1 MEALPSSDHLELKTI
16 HTITHTHAH
25 IEKLMHL
32 DHIWKSNKKSSV
44 SFKAM
49 NDF

>member
-1 MEALPSSDHLELKTI
+1 MEALPSSDHLELETI
-16 HTITHTHAH
+16 HTHT
-25 IEKLMHL
+25 EKLMHS
-32 DHIWKSNKKSSV
+32 DHIWKSNKSSG

>member
-16 HTITHTHAH
+16 HTQAHTQK
-25 IEKLMHL
+25 KLMHSG
-32 DHIWKSNKKSSV
+32 HIWKSNKKSSG